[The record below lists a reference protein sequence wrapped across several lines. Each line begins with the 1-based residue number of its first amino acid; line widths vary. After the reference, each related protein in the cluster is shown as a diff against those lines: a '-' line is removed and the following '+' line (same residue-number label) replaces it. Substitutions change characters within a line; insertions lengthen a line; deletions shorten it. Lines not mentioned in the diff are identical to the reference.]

1 MSILTMDGWR
11 YVNQTPQSLFKNNDL
26 IEYIDASD
34 SNIEEIAADAFQ
46 NNSKLSQ
53 LLLRFVQFIIVSFE
67 FNPKFQKIRK
77 FQK

>member
-1 MSILTMDGWR
+1 MFSIRLVFLMSILTMDGWR
-11 YVNQTPQSLFKNNDL
+11 YVNKTPQSLFKNNDL

-53 LLLRFVQFIIVSFE
+53 LLLRFV
-67 FNPKFQKIRK
+67 
-77 FQK
+77 

>member
-1 MSILTMDGWR
+1 MDGWR
-11 YVNQTPQSLFKNNDL
+11 YVNETPQSLFQNNDL

-67 FNPKFQKIRK
+67 FNPKFQKFRK